1 MTAVSE
7 DGFGKVPRDWKH
19 STLGGVAK
27 FQTGGT
33 PSRNEP
39 RYWENGD
46 IPWVKTAEIDYRVI
60 DVTQEKITRLGL
72 ESSSTKVFPA
82 GTLLVAMYGQGV
94 TRGRAGILGI
104 DAATNQACA
113 AITPHDENE
122 ILTRFVYFFL
132 QYQYEALR
140 QMGHG
145 ANQRNL
151 NMALLRG
158 FPIAYPPLS
167 EQRRIAGVL
176 GLVQRAVEQQER
188 LRTLV
193 AELKQ
198 TLLHH
203 LFTHGLRGEPQKPT
217 DLGPIPQSWEL
228 RPCDELCE
236 MISVG
241 VVVRPA
247 SHYVPS
253 GVPAFR
259 SFNVRE
265 DRLNPS
271 DLVYFSEE
279 TNNTK
284 LAKSKLRKGDVLV
297 VRTGYPGTS
306 CVVPDEY
313 DGANCIDLVIV
324 RPKQALVRSGFL
336 SRFFNTPAGKRQA
349 VAAKHGLA
357 QQHLNVAAVK
367 RTQIP
372 VPSLEEQTEIDAA
385 MATVQRKLALIES
398 RKIALTS
405 LFRTLLHQLMTA
417 QLRVSDLDVESLLS
431 PAVPDSSR
439 RLVSH

>member
-1 MTAVSE
+1 MDNLHETEIGTIA
-7 DGFGKVPRDWKH
+7 PNWKQ
-19 STLGGVAK
+19 STLGDVAK

-39 RYWENGD
+39 KYWEKGD
-46 IPWVKTAEIDYRVI
+46 IPWVKTGEIDYRVI
-60 DVTQEKITRLGL
+60 DVTEEKITRMGL
-72 ESSSTKVFPA
+72 ESSSTKVFRA

-113 AITPHDENE
+113 AIMPHDENE

-217 DLGPIPQSWEL
+217 DLGPIPQSWDVVKLGDYLTEAQYGISVKGAQSGDHALLRMTNQKRGRITSENLQFVSLPPTQFEKFRVEKHDILFNRTNSLELVGRTAIFDLVGDFVFASYLIRLRTDASRL
-228 RPCDELCE
+228 RPHFLN
-236 MISVG
+236 
-241 VVVRPA
+241 
-247 SHYVPS
+247 HY
-253 GVPAFR
+253 
-259 SFNVRE
+259 FNC
-265 DRLNPS
+265 
-271 DLVYFSEE
+271 EE
-279 TNNTK
+279 TQTR
-284 LAKSKLRKGDVLV
+284 LKSIATRAVSQSNISATRLRGF
-297 VRTGYPGTS
+297 
-306 CVVPDEY
+306 VVP
-313 DGANCIDLVIV
+313 V
-324 RPKQALVRSGFL
+324 P
-336 SRFFNTPAGKRQA
+336 TPAEQDEVVETIDCLDCKRE
-349 VAAKHGLA
+349 VHVRKH
-357 QQHLNVAAVK
+357 
-367 RTQIP
+367 
-372 VPSLEEQTEIDAA
+372 S
-385 MATVQRKLALIES
+385 S
-398 RKIALTS
+398 LTS

-417 QLRVSDLDVESLLS
+417 QLRVSDLNVESLLGS
-431 PAVPDSSR
+431 AISDSSR
-439 RLVSH
+439 RLVSD

>member
-1 MTAVSE
+1 MDLMEESIPKSWRRAALGDIAEVE
-7 DGFGKVPRDWKH
+7 RGKFTHRPRNDPRFY
-19 STLGGVAK
+19 GGGIPFV
-27 FQTGGT
+27 QTGDVANSQGRIRT
-33 PSRNEP
+33 YSQTLNE
-39 RYWENGD
+39 
-46 IPWVKTAEIDYRVI
+46 
-60 DVTQEKITRLGL
+60 LGL
-72 ESSSTKVFPA
+72 SVSKTFPA
-82 GTLLVAMYGQGV
+82 GVILITIAANIGF
-94 TRGRAGILGI
+94 TGILEFESACPDSLVGI
-104 DAATNQACA
+104 IPRDGVDA
-113 AITPHDENE
+113 HF
-122 ILTRFVYFFL
+122 LHFFL
-132 QYQYEALR
+132 VTQQPEMDRLAPKGTQKNINLQFLR
-140 QMGHG
+140 PW
-145 ANQRNL
+145 
-151 NMALLRG
+151 
-158 FPIAYPPLS
+158 PIVLPPLS

-188 LRTLV
+188 LLALV

-228 RPCDELCE
+228 RSCDELCE

-247 SHYVPS
+247 SHYVPT

-284 LAKSKLRKGDVLV
+284 LVKSKLRKGDVLV

-324 RPKQALVRSGFL
+324 RPKGALVRSGFL

-385 MATVQRKLALIES
+385 METVQRKLALIEA
-398 RKIALTS
+398 RKNALTS

-431 PAVPDSSR
+431 PAVPEPNAAQP
-439 RLVSH
+439 